1 MTPWTAACQA
11 SLPIVNSQSLLK
23 LILSQW
29 CHPTVSSVIPF
40 CLQSFPE
47 SGSFPVSQLFTSGGQ
62 SIEAS
67 ASVLPL
73 NILDW
78 FPLGLTGL
86 ITLLSKGLSRV
97 FSSTTVQKHQWSN
110 LACLSSYSTIC
121 SWSCLFQPYGTSLC
135 PPYSPCSSPSTFT
148 HLSSYLLFIL
158 RI

>member
-1 MTPWTAACQA
+1 MDCSMPGFPVHCQ
-11 SLPIVNSQSLLK
+11 LPELAQTHIESVMPSNR
-23 LILSQW
+23 LI
-29 CHPTVSSVIPF
+29 CHPL

-47 SGSFPVSQLFTSGGQ
+47 SGSFPVSQFFTSGGQ

-148 HLSSYLLFIL
+148 RLSSYLLFIL